1 MRQSALR
8 LARPGVIVCAAALT
22 FNLVPAPVWAAE
34 PGPAVTL
41 DRPAPLRDAVRR
53 VAAEQG
59 HRLEPKAARQ
69 AQAPSSGETDLRSGS
84 FFRRPVGIAVL
95 AAFGV
100 GVGYAVYS
108 ASNDR
113 IRSSGR

>member
-1 MRQSALR
+1 MRQSRLR
-8 LARPGVIVCAAALT
+8 LARPGALVCAAALT
-22 FNLVPAPVWAAE
+22 LNLVPATAWAAE
-34 PGPAVTL
+34 PGRAITL

-53 VAAEQG
+53 AAADQR
-59 HRLEPKAARQ
+59 HHLETNATRQ
-69 AQAPSSGETDLRSGS
+69 TQAPASDEPDLRSGS

-100 GVGYAVYS
+100 GLGYALYS
-108 ASNDR
+108 SSNDR

>member
-1 MRQSALR
+1 MRQSRLR
-8 LARPGVIVCAAALT
+8 LARPGALVCAAALT
-22 FNLVPAPVWAAE
+22 LNLVPATVWAAE
-34 PGPAVTL
+34 PGRPVTV
-41 DRPAPLRDAVRR
+41 DRRAPLRDAVRR
-53 VAAEQG
+53 AAADPS
-59 HRLEPKAARQ
+59 HRLEPNAARQ
-69 AQAPSSGETDLRSGS
+69 AQAPSSGDTDLRSGS